1 MHTEEQLNDEIVKGL
16 KSKIGRLYRDLKKLA
31 MYKRMDPFS
40 LRQRVIT
47 LECGY
52 HDMHSDE
59 MQQLGIADTKELNSR
74 IQEHALMK
82 FMKFSMT
89 INLTTSQTV
98 NHMLQLSKEQWNLF
112 MGTKDKW
119 MGNFYQD
126 DDVAEALKWEK
137 FNKLKSVILKQALGR
152 IQASRSFNEN
162 IIVKKDIWDTK
173 NYFRNKV
180 IEFILKNNMREDVTN
195 MLDLERA
202 VIRDI
207 K

>member
-59 MQQLGIADTKELNSR
+59 MQQLGISDTKELNIR

-98 NHMLQLSKEQWNLF
+98 NHMLQLSKEQWSLF

-126 DDVAEALKWEK
+126 DDVA
-137 FNKLKSVILKQALGR
+137 
-152 IQASRSFNEN
+152 
-162 IIVKKDIWDTK
+162 
-173 NYFRNKV
+173 
-180 IEFILKNNMREDVTN
+180 
-195 MLDLERA
+195 
-202 VIRDI
+202 
-207 K
+207 

>member
-1 MHTEEQLNDEIVKGL
+1 
-16 KSKIGRLYRDLKKLA
+16 
-31 MYKRMDPFS
+31 
-40 LRQRVIT
+40 
-47 LECGY
+47 
-52 HDMHSDE
+52 
-59 MQQLGIADTKELNSR
+59 
-74 IQEHALMK
+74 
-82 FMKFSMT
+82 MKFSMT

-98 NHMLQLSKEQWNLF
+98 NHMLNLSKEQWGLF

-119 MGNFYQD
+119 LGNFYVD
-126 DDVAEALKWEK
+126 EDVAKAEQWDRITPLKG
-137 FNKLKSVILKQALGR
+137 VILKNAMGR
-152 IQASRSFNEN
+152 IQAARSFNEN

-180 IEFILKNNMREDVTN
+180 TEFILENNMREEITN